1 MLKIYEHIFYY
12 IRINVAF
19 KNVVFLKG
27 NKHKYI
33 FQFIFKYIF
42 FFMQLQLIIDMP
54 YEVVGRLRQRKHAS
68 ASHGI
73 SKNCDVNMLRKQ
85 LYKKLIMQ
93 SFLQGNI

>member
-1 MLKIYEHIFYY
+1 
-12 IRINVAF
+12 
-19 KNVVFLKG
+19 
-27 NKHKYI
+27 
-33 FQFIFKYIF
+33 
-42 FFMQLQLIIDMP
+42 MQLQLIIDMP